1 MADDLH
7 QLGAELIRT
16 CALVVRWA
24 PAEHAGLS
32 VAGTRILSRVNDAG
46 QMRIGDLAVAER
58 SSQPTITNHIKRL
71 EALGLIS
78 RCADPD
84 DARVSLISATSA
96 GRSKL
101 TAIRQQMGTYLAP
114 RLAAL
119 PDQDQQTIRQALD
132 LLEELVNVPR

>member
-7 QLGAELIRT
+7 QLGEELIRT

-24 PAEHAGLS
+24 RAEHAGLS

-46 QMRIGDLAVAER
+46 RMRIGDLAIAER
-58 SSQPTITNHIKRL
+58 SSQPTITNHVKRM
-71 EALGLIS
+71 EALGLLT
-78 RCADPD
+78 RCTDPD
-84 DARVSLISATSA
+84 DARVSLISVTPA
-96 GRSKL
+96 GRAKL
-101 TAIRQQMGTYLAP
+101 SAIRQQMGTYLAP

-119 PDQDQQTIRQALD
+119 PDHDQHTIRHALD